1 MLMGINKMENIKLK
15 YGCNPHQK
23 NAQVYCEKLPI
34 TILNGTPGYINL
46 LDALNSYQ
54 LVRELDIALDL
65 PSAASFK
72 HVSPAGAGVYFPLSE
87 EEKQMYFV
95 KGELSPLAVAYT
107 RSRGAD
113 RLSSFGDF
121 VALSRECDES
131 TAKCIKREVSDGV
144 IAPSFSDKALEI
156 LKAKRNGSY
165 TVIQIDK
172 DYVPPKSEKR
182 EIFGITFE
190 MDRNDVIFDKSY
202 LENIVTDKKQ
212 LTQSAIIDLIV
223 ASISVKYT
231 QSNSVCYAYRGQTIG
246 VGAGGQSRIHCTR
259 LAGDKADRWLLR
271 RHPKVLNLPFRAKL
285 SRNTKDNVIEQYLNE
300 KREIDLFSKDKLE
313 EYFDGPVE
321 ILSEKEKEDYL
332 KNIRGVSLSSDAFF
346 PFEDNI
352 LRAYRSG
359 VNYIVQP
366 GGSIRDDQVI
376 KACNDLDIVMAFSN
390 LRLFHH

>member
-1 MLMGINKMENIKLK
+1 MDTINLK

-23 NAQVYCEKLPI
+23 NAKIYADNLPI
-34 TILNGTPGYINL
+34 KVLNGNPGYINL
-46 LDALNSYQ
+46 MDALNSYQ
-54 LVRELDIALDL
+54 LVRELDLALNL
-65 PSAASFK
+65 PAAASFK
-72 HVSPAGAGVYFPLSE
+72 HVSPAGASVYYPLNDA
-87 EEKQMYFV
+87 EKKMYFV
-95 KGELSPLAVAYT
+95 KEELSDLAVAYT

-131 TAKCIKREVSDGV
+131 TAKCIRREVSDGV
-144 IAPSFSDKALEI
+144 IAPSYSEKALEI
-156 LKAKRNGSY
+156 LQKKRNGSY

-172 DYVPPKSEKR
+172 NYLPPKSEKR

-202 LENIVTDKKQ
+202 LEEIVTKNTNLDE
-212 LTQSAIIDLIV
+212 SAIIDLIV

-271 RHPKVLNLPFRAKL
+271 THPKVLNLPFKEKL

-300 KREIDLFSKDKLE
+300 KREIDLFNE
-313 EYFDGPVE
+313 ETLAQYFTSPVE
-321 ILSEKEKEDYL
+321 ELTEVEKAEYL

-352 LRAYRSG
+352 FRAYRSG
-359 VNYIVQP
+359 VDYIVQP
-366 GGSIRDDQVI
+366 GGSIRDEQVI
-376 KACNDLDIVMAFSN
+376 KTCDDLNMVMAFSH

>member
-1 MLMGINKMENIKLK
+1 METIKLK

-23 NAQVYCEKLPI
+23 NAQVYADKLPI
-34 TILNGTPGYINL
+34 KVLNGKPGYINL
-46 LDALNSYQ
+46 MDALNSYQ
-54 LVRELDIALDL
+54 LVRELDLALNL
-65 PSAASFK
+65 PAAASFK
-72 HVSPAGAGVYFPLSE
+72 HVSPAGAAVYFPLSE
-87 EEKQMYFV
+87 EEKKMYFV
-95 KGELSPLAVAYT
+95 KGELSQLATAYT

-144 IAPSFSDKALEI
+144 IAPSYSEKALEI
-156 LKAKRNGSY
+156 LKAKRKGTY

-172 DYVPPKSEKR
+172 NYKPPKSEKR

-202 LENIVTDKKQ
+202 LENIVTTNKE
-212 LTQSAIIDLIV
+212 LSESAIIDLIV

-271 RHPKVLNLPFRAKL
+271 THPKVLNLPFKDKL

-300 KREIDLFSKDKLE
+300 KREIDLFNKETLS
-313 EYFDGPVE
+313 EYFTEAVTP
-321 ILSEKEKEDYL
+321 LSESEKEDYL
-332 KNIRGVSLSSDAFF
+332 KNIRGISLSSDAFF

-366 GGSIRDDQVI
+366 GGSIRDDSVI
-376 KACNDLDIVMAFSN
+376 KACNDLGITMAFSN

>member
-1 MLMGINKMENIKLK
+1 MDTINLK

-23 NAQVYCEKLPI
+23 NAKIYAENLPI
-34 TILNGTPGYINL
+34 TVLNGNPGYINL
-46 LDALNSYQ
+46 MDALNSYQ
-54 LVRELDIALDL
+54 LVRELDLALDL
-65 PSAASFK
+65 PAAASFK
-72 HVSPAGAGVYFPLSE
+72 HVSPAGASVYYPLNDA
-87 EEKQMYFV
+87 EKKMYFV
-95 KGELSPLAVAYT
+95 NEELSDLAVAYT

-131 TAKCIKREVSDGV
+131 TAKCIRREVSDGV
-144 IAPSFSDKALEI
+144 IAPSYSEKALEI
-156 LKAKRNGSY
+156 LKNKRNGSY

-172 DYVPPKSEKR
+172 NYLPPKSEKR

-202 LENIVTDKKQ
+202 LEEIVTKNTNLDE
-212 LTQSAIIDLIV
+212 SAIIDLIV

-271 RHPKVLNLPFRAKL
+271 THPKVLNLPFKEKL

-300 KREIDLFSKDKLE
+300 KREIDLFNE
-313 EYFDGPVE
+313 ETLAQYFTSPVE
-321 ILSEKEKEDYL
+321 ELTEAEKAEYL

-352 LRAYRSG
+352 FRAYRSG
-359 VNYIVQP
+359 VDYIVQP
-366 GGSIRDDQVI
+366 GGSIRDEQVI
-376 KACNDLDIVMAFSN
+376 KTCDDLNMVMAFSH

>member
-1 MLMGINKMENIKLK
+1 MDTINLK

-23 NAQVYCEKLPI
+23 NAKIYADNLPI
-34 TILNGTPGYINL
+34 KVLNGNPGYINL
-46 LDALNSYQ
+46 MDALNSYQ
-54 LVRELDIALDL
+54 LVRELDLALDL
-65 PSAASFK
+65 PAAASFK
-72 HVSPAGAGVYFPLSE
+72 HVSPAGASVYYPLNDA
-87 EEKQMYFV
+87 EKKMYFV
-95 KGELSPLAVAYT
+95 KEELSDLAVAYT

-131 TAKCIKREVSDGV
+131 TAKCIRREVSDGV
-144 IAPSFSDKALEI
+144 IAPSYSEKALEI
-156 LKAKRNGSY
+156 LQKKRNGSY

-172 DYVPPKSEKR
+172 NYLPPKSEKR

-202 LENIVTDKKQ
+202 LEEIVTKNTNLDE
-212 LTQSAIIDLIV
+212 SAIIDLIV

-271 RHPKVLNLPFRAKL
+271 THPKVLNLPFKDKL

-300 KREIDLFSKDKLE
+300 KREIDLFNE
-313 EYFDGPVE
+313 ETLAQYFTSPVE
-321 ILSEKEKEDYL
+321 ELTEVEKAEYL

-352 LRAYRSG
+352 FRAYRSG
-359 VNYIVQP
+359 VDYIVQP
-366 GGSIRDDQVI
+366 GGSIRDEQVI
-376 KACNDLDIVMAFSN
+376 KTCDDLNMVMAFSH

>member
-1 MLMGINKMENIKLK
+1 MDTINLK

-23 NAQVYCEKLPI
+23 NAKIYAESLPI
-34 TILNGTPGYINL
+34 KVLNGNPGYINL
-46 LDALNSYQ
+46 MDALNSYQ
-54 LVRELDIALDL
+54 LVRELDLALNL
-65 PSAASFK
+65 PAAASFK
-72 HVSPAGAGVYFPLSE
+72 HVSPAGASVYYPLNDA
-87 EEKQMYFV
+87 EKKMYFV
-95 KGELSPLAVAYT
+95 KEELSDLAVAYT

-131 TAKCIKREVSDGV
+131 TAKCIRREVSDGV
-144 IAPSFSDKALEI
+144 IAPSYSEKALEI
-156 LKAKRNGSY
+156 LQKKRNGSY

-172 DYVPPKSEKR
+172 NYLPPKSEKR

-202 LENIVTDKKQ
+202 LKEIVTKNTNLDE
-212 LTQSAIIDLIV
+212 SAIIDLIV

-271 RHPKVLNLPFRAKL
+271 THPKVLNLPFKEKL

-300 KREIDLFSKDKLE
+300 KREIDLFNE
-313 EYFDGPVE
+313 ETLAQYFTSPVE
-321 ILSEKEKEDYL
+321 ELTEAEKAEYL

-352 LRAYRSG
+352 FRAYRSG
-359 VNYIVQP
+359 VDYIVQP
-366 GGSIRDDQVI
+366 GGSIRDEQVI
-376 KACNDLDIVMAFSN
+376 KTCDDLNMVMAFSH

>member
-1 MLMGINKMENIKLK
+1 METIKLK

-23 NAQVYCEKLPI
+23 NAQVYADKLPI
-34 TILNGTPGYINL
+34 KVLNGRPGYINL
-46 LDALNSYQ
+46 MDALNSYQ
-54 LVRELDIALDL
+54 LVRELDLALDL
-65 PSAASFK
+65 PAAASFK
-72 HVSPAGAGVYFPLSE
+72 HVSPAGAAVYFPLSE
-87 EEKQMYFV
+87 EEKKMYFV
-95 KGELSPLAVAYT
+95 KGELSQLATAYT

-144 IAPSFSDKALEI
+144 IAPSFSEKALEI
-156 LKAKRNGSY
+156 LKAKRKGTY

-172 DYVPPKSEKR
+172 NYVPPKSEKR

-202 LENIVTDKKQ
+202 LENIVTKNKE
-212 LTQSAIIDLIV
+212 LSESAIIDLIV

-271 RHPKVLNLPFRAKL
+271 THPKVLNLPFKDKL

-300 KREIDLFSKDKLE
+300 KREIDLFDEKTLS
-313 EYFDGPVE
+313 EYFTEKVTPLSE
-321 ILSEKEKEDYL
+321 SEKEEYL
-332 KNIRGVSLSSDAFF
+332 KQVRGISLSSDAFF

-366 GGSIRDDQVI
+366 GGSIRDESVI
-376 KACNDLDIVMAFSN
+376 KACDDLGITMAFSN

>member
-1 MLMGINKMENIKLK
+1 MENIKLK

-23 NAQVYCEKLPI
+23 NAQIYSQKLPI
-34 TILNGTPGYINL
+34 KILNGNPGYINL
-46 LDALNSYQ
+46 MDALNSYQ
-54 LVRELDIALDL
+54 LVRELDLALNL
-65 PSAASFK
+65 PAAASFK
-72 HVSPAGAGVYFPLSE
+72 HVSPAGASVYYPLNEAEKKMYFIKGDLSE
-87 EEKQMYFV
+87 
-95 KGELSPLAVAYT
+95 LAVAYT

-172 DYVPPKSEKR
+172 NYLPPKTEKR
-182 EIFGITFE
+182 EIYGVTFE
-190 MDRNDVIFDKSY
+190 MDRNDVVFDKTY
-202 LENIVTDKKQ
+202 LKNIVTNNKE
-212 LTQSAIIDLIV
+212 LSESAIIDLIV

-259 LAGDKADRWLLR
+259 LAADKSDRWLLR
-271 RHPKVLNLPFRAKL
+271 MHPKVLNLPFVDKL
-285 SRNTKDNVIEQYLNE
+285 SRNAKDNVIEQYLNE
-300 KREIDLFSKDKLE
+300 KREINLFSE
-313 EYFDGPVE
+313 ENLKQYFNAPVE
-321 ILSEKEKEDYL
+321 ELSEEEKETYL
-332 KNIRGVSLSSDAFF
+332 KNIRGISLSSDAFF

-352 LRAYRSG
+352 YRAYRSG
-359 VNYIVQP
+359 VNYVVQP

>member
-1 MLMGINKMENIKLK
+1 MDEIKLK

-23 NAQVYCEKLPI
+23 NARVFSDNLPI
-34 TILNGTPGYINL
+34 KILSGNPGYINL
-46 LDALNSYQ
+46 MDALNSYQ
-54 LVRELDIALDL
+54 LVRELDLALDL

-72 HVSPAGAGVYFPLSE
+72 HVSPAGAAVYFPLNE
-87 EEKQMYFV
+87 EEKKMYFV
-95 KGELSPLAVAYT
+95 KEELSELAVAYT

-144 IAPSFSDKALEI
+144 IAPSYSEKALEI
-156 LKAKRNGSY
+156 LKQKRKGAY

-190 MDRNDVIFDKSY
+190 MDRNDALFDKSY
-202 LENIVTDKKQ
+202 LSNIVTKNKNLSD
-212 LTQSAIIDLIV
+212 SSIIDLIV
-223 ASISVKYT
+223 ASIAVKYT

-271 RHPKVLNLPFRAKL
+271 THPKVLNLPFVAKL
-285 SRNTKDNVIEQYLNE
+285 SRNAKDNVIEQYLNE
-300 KREIDLFSKDKLE
+300 QREIDLFNKETLAQ
-313 EYFDGPVE
+313 YFDGEVE
-321 ILSEKEKEDYL
+321 VLSAKEKKDYL
-332 KNIRGVSLSSDAFF
+332 KSIRGVSLSSDAFF

-359 VNYIVQP
+359 VDYIVQP
-366 GGSIRDDQVI
+366 GGSIRDEQVI
-376 KACNDLDIVMAFSN
+376 KACDDLNITMSFSN

>member
-1 MLMGINKMENIKLK
+1 MESIKLK

-23 NAQVYCEKLPI
+23 NAQIYSEKLPI
-34 TILNGTPGYINL
+34 KILNGKPGYINL
-46 LDALNSYQ
+46 MDALNSYQ
-54 LVRELDIALDL
+54 LVRELDLSLDL
-65 PSAASFK
+65 PAAASFK
-72 HVSPAGAGVYFPLSE
+72 HVSPAGASVYYPLSE
-87 EEKQMYFV
+87 DEKKMYFV
-95 KGELSPLAVAYT
+95 NGDLSELAVAYT

-144 IAPSFSDKALEI
+144 IAPSYSKKALEI
-156 LKAKRNGSY
+156 LQAKRKGSY

-172 DYVPPKSEKR
+172 DYVPPKNEKR
-182 EIFGITFE
+182 EIFGVTFE
-190 MDRNDVIFDKSY
+190 MERNDILFDKSY
-202 LENIVTDKKQ
+202 LQKVVTQNKK
-212 LTQSAIIDLIV
+212 LEESTIIDLIV

-259 LAGDKADRWLLR
+259 LAADKSDRWLLR
-271 RHPKVLNLPFRAKL
+271 VHPKVLNLPFVDKL

-300 KREIDLFSKDKLE
+300 KREIDLFSE
-313 EYFDGPVE
+313 ENQKQYFTHEVE
-321 ILSEKEKEDYL
+321 ILSEDEKSQYL
-332 KNIRGVSLSSDAFF
+332 SNVRGVSLSSDAFF

-352 LRAYRSG
+352 YRAYRSG

>member
-1 MLMGINKMENIKLK
+1 MDTIKLK

-23 NAQVYCEKLPI
+23 NAQIYCDKLPI
-34 TILNGTPGYINL
+34 KVLNGNPGYINL
-46 LDALNSYQ
+46 MDALNSYQ
-54 LVRELDIALDL
+54 LVRELDISLNL
-65 PSAASFK
+65 PAAASFK
-72 HVSPAGAGVYFPLSE
+72 HVSPAGAAVYYPLNDD
-87 EEKQMYFV
+87 EKKMYFV
-95 KGELSPLAVAYT
+95 KEELSELAVAYT

-131 TAKCIKREVSDGV
+131 TARCINKEVSDGV
-144 IAPSFSDKALEI
+144 IAPSYSEKALEI
-156 LKAKRNGSY
+156 LKKKRKGSY

-172 DYVPPKSEKR
+172 EYIAPKNEKR

-202 LENIVTDKKQ
+202 LENIVTEKKEFP
-212 LTQSAIIDLIV
+212 QSAIIDLIV
-223 ASISVKYT
+223 ATIAVKYT
-231 QSNSVCYAYRGQTIG
+231 QSNSVCYSYRGQTIG

-259 LAGDKADRWLLR
+259 LAAEKSDRWLLR
-271 RHPKVLNLPFRAKL
+271 KHPKVLNLPFKEKL

-300 KREIDLFSKDKLE
+300 KREIDLFNE
-313 EYFDGPVE
+313 ETLNLYFDGKVE
-321 ILSEKEKEDYL
+321 VLSEKEKEDYL
-332 KNIRGVSLSSDAFF
+332 KNINSICLSSDAFF

-352 LRAYRSG
+352 YRAKRSG
-359 VNYIVQP
+359 VSYIVQP
-366 GGSIRDDQVI
+366 GGSIRDEEVI

>member
-1 MLMGINKMENIKLK
+1 MDTINLK

-23 NAQVYCEKLPI
+23 NAKIYAENLPI
-34 TILNGTPGYINL
+34 KVLNGNPGYINL
-46 LDALNSYQ
+46 MDALNSYQ
-54 LVRELDIALDL
+54 LVRELDLALDL
-65 PSAASFK
+65 PAAASFK
-72 HVSPAGAGVYFPLSE
+72 HVSPAGASVYYPLNDA
-87 EEKQMYFV
+87 EKKMYFV
-95 KGELSPLAVAYT
+95 KEELSDLAVAYT

-131 TAKCIKREVSDGV
+131 TAKCIRREVSDGV
-144 IAPSFSDKALEI
+144 IAPSYSEKALEI
-156 LKAKRNGSY
+156 LQKKRNGSY

-172 DYVPPKSEKR
+172 NYLPPKSEKR

-202 LENIVTDKKQ
+202 LEEIVTKNTNLDE
-212 LTQSAIIDLIV
+212 SAIIDLIV

-271 RHPKVLNLPFRAKL
+271 THPKVLNLPFKEKL

-300 KREIDLFSKDKLE
+300 KREIDLFNE
-313 EYFDGPVE
+313 ETLAQYFTSPVE
-321 ILSEKEKEDYL
+321 ELTEAEKAEYL

-352 LRAYRSG
+352 FRAYRSG
-359 VNYIVQP
+359 VDYIVQP
-366 GGSIRDDQVI
+366 GGSIRDEQVI
-376 KACNDLDIVMAFSN
+376 KTCDDLNMVMAFSH

>member
-1 MLMGINKMENIKLK
+1 MDTINLK

-23 NAQVYCEKLPI
+23 NAKIYAENLPI
-34 TILNGTPGYINL
+34 TVLNGNPGYINL
-46 LDALNSYQ
+46 MDALNSYQ
-54 LVRELDIALDL
+54 LVRELDLALDL
-65 PSAASFK
+65 PAAASFK
-72 HVSPAGAGVYFPLSE
+72 HVSPAGASVYYPLNDA
-87 EEKQMYFV
+87 EKKMYFV
-95 KGELSPLAVAYT
+95 NEELSDLAVAYT

-131 TAKCIKREVSDGV
+131 TAKCIRREVSDGV
-144 IAPSFSDKALEI
+144 IAPSYSEKALEI
-156 LKAKRNGSY
+156 LKNKRNGSY

-172 DYVPPKSEKR
+172 NYLPPKSEKR

-202 LENIVTDKKQ
+202 LEEIVTKNTNLDE
-212 LTQSAIIDLIV
+212 SAIIDLIV

-271 RHPKVLNLPFRAKL
+271 THPKVLNLPFKEKL

-300 KREIDLFSKDKLE
+300 KREIDLFNE
-313 EYFDGPVE
+313 ETLAQYFTSPVE
-321 ILSEKEKEDYL
+321 ELTEAEKAGYL

-352 LRAYRSG
+352 FRAYRSG
-359 VNYIVQP
+359 VDYIVQP
-366 GGSIRDDQVI
+366 GGSIRDEQVI
-376 KACNDLDIVMAFSN
+376 KTCDDLNMVMAFSH

>member
-1 MLMGINKMENIKLK
+1 MDTINLK

-23 NAQVYCEKLPI
+23 NAKIYAENLPI
-34 TILNGTPGYINL
+34 KVLNGNPGYINL
-46 LDALNSYQ
+46 MDALNSYQ
-54 LVRELDIALDL
+54 LVRELDLALNL
-65 PSAASFK
+65 PAAASFK
-72 HVSPAGAGVYFPLSE
+72 HVSPAGASVYYPLNDA
-87 EEKQMYFV
+87 EKKMYFV
-95 KGELSPLAVAYT
+95 KEELSDLAVAYT

-131 TAKCIKREVSDGV
+131 TAKCIRREVSDGV
-144 IAPSFSDKALEI
+144 IAPSYSEKALEI
-156 LKAKRNGSY
+156 LQKKRNGSY

-172 DYVPPKSEKR
+172 NYLPPKSEKR

-202 LENIVTDKKQ
+202 LKEIVTKNTNLDE
-212 LTQSAIIDLIV
+212 SAIIDLIV

-271 RHPKVLNLPFRAKL
+271 THPKVLNLPFKDKL

-300 KREIDLFSKDKLE
+300 KREIDLFNE
-313 EYFDGPVE
+313 ETLAQYFTSPVE
-321 ILSEKEKEDYL
+321 ELTEVEKAEYL

-352 LRAYRSG
+352 FRAYRSG
-359 VNYIVQP
+359 VDYIVQP
-366 GGSIRDDQVI
+366 GGSIRDEQVI
-376 KACNDLDIVMAFSN
+376 KTCDDLNMVMAFSH

>member
-1 MLMGINKMENIKLK
+1 MDEIKLK

-23 NAQVYCEKLPI
+23 NARVFSDNLPI
-34 TILNGTPGYINL
+34 KILSGNPGYINL
-46 LDALNSYQ
+46 MDALNSYQ
-54 LVRELDIALDL
+54 LVRELDLALDL

-72 HVSPAGAGVYFPLSE
+72 HVSPAGAAVYFPLNE
-87 EEKQMYFV
+87 EEKKMYFV
-95 KGELSPLAVAYT
+95 KEELSELAVAYT

-144 IAPSFSDKALEI
+144 IAPSYSEKALEI
-156 LKAKRNGSY
+156 LKQKRKGAY

-190 MDRNDVIFDKSY
+190 MDRNDALFDKSY
-202 LENIVTDKKQ
+202 LSNIVTKNKNLSD
-212 LTQSAIIDLIV
+212 SSIIDLIV
-223 ASISVKYT
+223 ASIAVKYT

-271 RHPKVLNLPFRAKL
+271 THPKVLNLPFVAKL
-285 SRNTKDNVIEQYLNE
+285 SRNAKDNVIEQYLNE
-300 KREIDLFSKDKLE
+300 QREIDLFNE
-313 EYFDGPVE
+313 ETLTQYFDGEVE
-321 ILSEKEKEDYL
+321 VLSAKEKKDYL
-332 KNIRGVSLSSDAFF
+332 KSIRGVSLSSDAFF

-359 VNYIVQP
+359 VDYIVQP
-366 GGSIRDDQVI
+366 GGSIRDEQVI
-376 KACNDLDIVMAFSN
+376 KACDDLNITMSFSN

>member
-1 MLMGINKMENIKLK
+1 MKEIKLK

-23 NAQVYCEKLPI
+23 NARVYNQNLPI
-34 TILNGTPGYINL
+34 KILNGNPGYINL
-46 LDALNSYQ
+46 MDALNSYQ
-54 LVRELDIALDL
+54 LVRELDLALNL

-72 HVSPAGAGVYFPLSE
+72 HVSPAGASVYYPLNE
-87 EEKQMYFV
+87 EEKKMYFV
-95 KGELSPLAVAYT
+95 NEELSELAVAYT

-131 TAKCIKREVSDGV
+131 TARCIKREVSDGV
-144 IAPSFSDKALEI
+144 IAPSYSDKALEI
-156 LKAKRNGSY
+156 LKKKRKGSY
-165 TVIQIDK
+165 TVIEIDK
-172 DYVPPKSEKR
+172 DYVPEKSEKR

-202 LENIVTDKKQ
+202 LSKIVTNNKE
-212 LTQSAIIDLIV
+212 LNESAIIDLIV

-231 QSNSVCYAYRGQTIG
+231 QSNSVCYAHRGQTIG

-271 RHPKVLNLPFRAKL
+271 THPKVLNLPFKEKL
-285 SRNTKDNVIEQYLNE
+285 SRNSKDNVIEQYLNE
-300 KREIDLFSKDKLE
+300 KREIDLFNKDTLNQ
-313 EYFDGPVE
+313 YFDGNVE
-321 ILSEKEKEDYL
+321 KLSEKEKEEYL
-332 KNIRGVSLSSDAFF
+332 KGIRGVSLSSDAFF

-359 VNYIVQP
+359 VDYIVQP
-366 GGSIRDDQVI
+366 GGSIRDEDVI
-376 KACNDLDIVMAFSN
+376 KACDDLNITMAFSN

>member
-1 MLMGINKMENIKLK
+1 MDTINLK

-23 NAQVYCEKLPI
+23 NAKIYADNLPI
-34 TILNGTPGYINL
+34 KVLNGNPGYINL
-46 LDALNSYQ
+46 MDALNSYQ
-54 LVRELDIALDL
+54 LVRELDLALDL
-65 PSAASFK
+65 PAAASFK
-72 HVSPAGAGVYFPLSE
+72 HVSPAGASVYYPLNDA
-87 EEKQMYFV
+87 EKKMYFV
-95 KGELSPLAVAYT
+95 KEELSDLAVAYT

-131 TAKCIKREVSDGV
+131 TAKCIRREVSDGV
-144 IAPSFSDKALEI
+144 IAPSYSEKALEI
-156 LKAKRNGSY
+156 LQKKRNGSY

-172 DYVPPKSEKR
+172 NYLPPKSEKR

-202 LENIVTDKKQ
+202 LEEIVTKNTNLDE
-212 LTQSAIIDLIV
+212 SAIIDLIV

-271 RHPKVLNLPFRAKL
+271 THPKVLNLPFKEKL

-300 KREIDLFSKDKLE
+300 KREIDLFNE
-313 EYFDGPVE
+313 ETLAQYFTSPVE
-321 ILSEKEKEDYL
+321 ELTEVEKAEYL

-352 LRAYRSG
+352 FRAYRSG
-359 VNYIVQP
+359 VDYIVQP
-366 GGSIRDDQVI
+366 GGSIRDEQVI
-376 KACNDLDIVMAFSN
+376 KTCDDLNMVMAFSH